1 MDNQFKISLNCGLLK
16 TFLSDLQVV
25 DIRCKCSPVDIFNIE
40 YQQGTVQITPNWIR
54 FMVVGEHK
62 QVFLHLKLLS
72 TEFKSYYHSPFYN
85 NVLIINDICKP
96 KLCRP
101 HSTNST
107 KQNRPYFMFWT
118 DPFGR
123 G

>member
-16 TFLSDLQVV
+16 TFLSDLHVV
-25 DIRCKCSPVDIFNIE
+25 DTRCKCSPVDIFNIE

-85 NVLIINDICKP
+85 NLLVINDICKLLNCGSCSIHLTLFYYP
-96 KLCRP
+96 I
-101 HSTNST
+101 T
-107 KQNRPYFMFWT
+107 
-118 DPFGR
+118 GR
-123 G
+123 TFP